1 MEVLFTGAILI
12 EALTE
17 YGKTIVEMF
26 NSEDKTKGI
35 LQLITILIGLFLL

>member
-17 YGKTIVEMF
+17 YGKTIVEMKIKQKEFF
-26 NSEDKTKGI
+26 N
-35 LQLITILIGLFLL
+35 